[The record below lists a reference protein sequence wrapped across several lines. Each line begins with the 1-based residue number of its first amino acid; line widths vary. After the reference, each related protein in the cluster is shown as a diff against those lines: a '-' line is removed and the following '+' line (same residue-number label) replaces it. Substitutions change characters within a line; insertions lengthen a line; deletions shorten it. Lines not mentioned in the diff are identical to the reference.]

1 MNCRGKFATHQ
12 NMLWKKESNRKT
24 AMYVNYFDELGT
36 DLADLNELQSR
47 SKPISKSNTISD
59 MLREEGNIEFASRN
73 WTNAI
78 KAYNYALCFAENDS
92 EAISQ
97 AYANRSACFFE
108 LDLFDSCRVDIEL
121 ALQVSKCSDTL
132 KQMIEQHQKDCADFL
147 EITDPIKTTVH
158 APELDF
164 EPNESFP
171 TIANVLQIERHK
183 KLGNRTTA
191 KSDIDIGQRIFVEK
205 SLVSTIIDD
214 KYMRCNICLT
224 QSNNL
229 MPCGHCTKAMFCSS
243 ECQNSILHAAE
254 CGMATEIEG
263 DGKLAFLIRTVLY
276 AVSLFNDANDLMQFV
291 VKNVNKQ
298 NDVPLS
304 MTDARSKYQ
313 QFLRLKADQKIVS
326 GEKHD
331 PLIYIAYQAIL
342 TSKVSDWF
350 ALKKQQ
356 RFLIHLIW
364 QHEAIIS
371 LGCVHQYINKNG
383 NTSLH
388 LFPSF
393 GQFNHSSTPNAML
406 DLVDNWS
413 TVATIRSIKDIKK
426 GEEVTISYFN
436 QDSNTDSTVEKQEE
450 SGDLV
455 D

>member
-1 MNCRGKFATHQ
+1 
-12 NMLWKKESNRKT
+12 MLWKKESNRKT

-36 DLADLNELQSR
+36 DLADLDKVKNR
-47 SKPISKSNTISD
+47 SKPITKSDAISD

-73 WTNAI
+73 WINAI
-78 KAYNYALCFAENDS
+78 KAYNYALCFAESDS
-92 EAISQ
+92 EAVSQ

-108 LDLFDSCRVDIEL
+108 LDKFDACRIDIEL

-147 EITDPIKTTVH
+147 ENTDPNETTVH
-158 APELDF
+158 APDA
-164 EPNESFP
+164 SFP
-171 TIANVLQIERHK
+171 TITNVLQIERHK
-183 KLGNRTTA
+183 KHGNRTTA
-191 KSDIDIGQRIFVEK
+191 KSNIDIGQQIFVEN
-205 SLVSTIIDD
+205 SMVSTLVDD
-214 KYMRCNICLT
+214 QYMRCNICLT

-243 ECQNSILHAAE
+243 ECQNSILHVAE

-291 VKNVNKQ
+291 EKSVNKQ
-298 NDVPLS
+298 NDVPMS

-313 QFLRLKADQKIVS
+313 HFLKLKSDQKIVS

-342 TSKVSDWF
+342 TSKISDWF

-364 QHEAIIS
+364 HHEAIIT
-371 LGCVHQYINKNG
+371 LGCVHQYINENG

-393 GQFNHSSTPNAML
+393 GQFNHSTTPNTML
-406 DLVDNWS
+406 NLADNWS
-413 TVATIRSIKDIKK
+413 TVATIRSIKTIKK
-426 GEEVTISYFN
+426 GEEVTISYFH
-436 QDSNTDSTVEKQEE
+436 QDSNTNSTVEQQE
-450 SGDLV
+450 SGDLI

>member
-1 MNCRGKFATHQ
+1 
-12 NMLWKKESNRKT
+12 MLWKKESNRKT
-24 AMYVNYFDELGT
+24 AMYVNYYDEFGT
-36 DLADLNELQSR
+36 DLADLDEQLSR
-47 SKPISKSNTISD
+47 SKPIIKSDAISD

-78 KAYNYALCFAENDS
+78 EAYNYALCFAENDS
-92 EAISQ
+92 EPLSQ

-108 LDLFDSCRVDIEL
+108 LDQFDSCRTDIEL

-132 KQMIEQHQKDCADFL
+132 KQMILQHQSDCADFL
-147 EITDPIKTTVH
+147 DITDPIETIVH
-158 APELDF
+158 APKLDF

-191 KSDIDIGQRIFVEK
+191 KSDIHIGQRIFLEK
-205 SLVSTIIDD
+205 SMVSTLIDD
-214 KYMRCNICLT
+214 KYMRCNVCLS
-224 QSNNL
+224 QNNNL
-229 MPCGHCTKAMFCSS
+229 IPCGQRNCTKAMFCSS
-243 ECQNSILHAAE
+243 ECQNSNLHAAE
-254 CGMATEIEG
+254 CGMANEIEG
-263 DGKLAFLIRTVLY
+263 DGKLAFLIRTILY

-291 VKNVNKQ
+291 EKSVRKQ
-298 NDVPLS
+298 NDVPMS
-304 MTDARSKYQ
+304 MTDARSKYKY
-313 QFLRLKADQKIVS
+313 FLKLKADQKIVS
-326 GEKHD
+326 GEKRD

-342 TSKVSDWF
+342 KSKVSDWF
-350 ALKKQQ
+350 AVKKQK

-371 LGCVHQYINKNG
+371 FGCVHQYINEDG

-388 LFPSF
+388 IFPTF

-406 DLVDNWS
+406 NVANNWS
-413 TVATIRSIKDIKK
+413 TVTTIRPIKE

-436 QDSNTDSTVEKQEE
+436 QDTNTDSTVKQQEE